1 MKAYKTRIS
10 CMAVFLLLLA
20 GCGED
25 QQKNVSGSGSNKADN
40 SIEGPFAIETT
51 SDFIV
56 DVSDGNNGFEPFRM
70 LNESNDLE
78 KEGSDAFEEVWS
90 ILDDAKWEAA
100 AVSMSRSAD
109 YRIEVVDKRDK
120 EKPVTTLYYMWA
132 NPEYKSVELV
142 DPDHTRYV
150 LIKKPESEK
159 LYKFLTNKNLSDH
172 VVVE

>member
-20 GCGED
+20 GCGEG

-78 KEGSDAFEEVWS
+78 KEESDAFEKVWS
-90 ILDDAKWEAA
+90 ILDSAKWETA

-150 LIKKPESEK
+150 LLKKPESEK